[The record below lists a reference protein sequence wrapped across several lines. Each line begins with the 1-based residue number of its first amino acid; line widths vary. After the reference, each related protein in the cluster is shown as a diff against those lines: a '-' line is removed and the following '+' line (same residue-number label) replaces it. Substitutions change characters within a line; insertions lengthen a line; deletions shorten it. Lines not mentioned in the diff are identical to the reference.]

1 MNDVCEHRIRFHA
14 PLRGIQNDETAPHAT
29 LSVVIRNQETTAS
42 NAPSQEELDWN
53 ALNELLLE
61 VAERVTESLDRNR
74 HSLQE
79 VQELA
84 IKLAVAIAGRVLR
97 EKFSTSDFPI
107 ENMIQDVL
115 ARLAPEGP
123 VTVRLNPKDDVM
135 LKERLDAKQAPWRRD
150 VDFVADPSLE
160 RGSCRA
166 DSDQFGIIAKL
177 EWQISEIQQTL
188 LQSLEDAQI
197 ERRTTQPNDRG
208 LRRHPDRRETA

>member
-1 MNDVCEHRIRFHA
+1 MNDAFQHRIRFHA
-14 PLRGIQNDETAPHAT
+14 PLRGIRSDETAGTAT
-29 LSVVIRNQETTAS
+29 HSVAIGTQET
-42 NAPSQEELDWN
+42 APKNTPTQEELDWN

-61 VAERVTESLDRNR
+61 AGQRVTESLDRNR

-79 VQELA
+79 LQELA

-97 EKFSTSDFPI
+97 EKISTGDFPF
-107 ENMIQDVL
+107 ENLIQDVL
-115 ARLAPEGP
+115 ARLAHEGR
-123 VTVRLNPKDDVM
+123 VTVHLNPKDEAM
-135 LKERLDAKQAPWRRD
+135 LRERLAGKQARWPREIE
-150 VDFVADPSLE
+150 FVGDPSLE

-166 DSDQFGIIAKL
+166 DSEQFGIIAKL
-177 EWQISEIQQTL
+177 EWQLSEIQQTL